1 MCDRNICLEDRLNKY
16 PYLKSR
22 FEKILDIVQDRS
34 CSVDKAD
41 EAEELLIEEMRQL
54 GREALHDWAVGK
66 EVEKV
71 EELLDD
77 RGSIKRQGKKI
88 FVAHDFRKNKYL

>member
-1 MCDRNICLEDRLNKY
+1 MCDRKICLEDKLSKY
-16 PYLKSR
+16 PYLRSR
-22 FEKILDIVQDRS
+22 IETILDIVQDKS

-66 EVEKV
+66 EVNKV
-71 EELLDD
+71 DEFLEDKK
-77 RGSIKRQGKKI
+77 GIKRQGKK
-88 FVAHDFRKNKYL
+88 KYGGTRHLER

>member
-1 MCDRNICLEDRLNKY
+1 
-16 PYLKSR
+16 
-22 FEKILDIVQDRS
+22 LDIVRDKS

-66 EVEKV
+66 EVNKV
-71 EELLDD
+71 DEFLEDC
-77 RGSIKRQGKKI
+77 RGL
-88 FVAHDFRKNKYL
+88 VERK